1 MFADYLFLQ
10 KSYIEAADAYAQSE
24 KPFEEIALKLM
35 HERKALQKYIE
46 SKLSGLG
53 SDMNAQKTLL
63 STWLVEIYL
72 DNINHNY
79 MKNDDSVSEAEKQL
93 QKFLEEHQFDLDE
106 ETTCDLLQSHGRIE
120 DWVFFA
126 DLRKK
131 HEMVMLHHINQQE
144 IRKALGKLSQID
156 PNGKENLLYK
166 FAPIF
171 MKYEPKRSVEILI
184 ELAKQKKGQIDAKKL
199 LPALMNVDQISR
211 EEATK
216 FEQFLIKEFKFKDK
230 SLHNLYL
237 FHLSEADGEK
247 NLIDYLKTQENL
259 PELNFDSE
267 YALSVFKQNGKIE
280 SQIFLYS
287 LLKMHSE
294 AVTLAIEN
302 KKLDL
307 AKINAQKPEKYDEE
321 LSRKLWLQ
329 IAIFHIKSGNVRDA
343 LNVMNESKLIKME
356 DLLPYFDEQDSISNF
371 KEDICKALAGY
382 KTTIDELNE
391 ELKESKASA
400 EQVKSELKFV
410 KERFIEIEG
419 IQPCEVCNKAVMK
432 KCFYVY
438 PCSHAYHRECL
449 LDMMLPLLRVKD
461 YIKANKISQILEAIS
476 EKEGRPSN
484 KKAKKSEESKES
496 LKDLYVKL
504 DNILAPQC
512 YCCSHQFIETI
523 KDDLIEDPDEQE
535 LWGIGN

>member
-1 MFADYLFLQ
+1 
-10 KSYIEAADAYAQSE
+10 
-24 KPFEEIALKLM
+24 
-35 HERKALQKYIE
+35 
-46 SKLSGLG
+46 
-53 SDMNAQKTLL
+53 
-63 STWLVEIYL
+63 
-72 DNINHNY
+72 
-79 MKNDDSVSEAEKQL
+79 
-93 QKFLEEHQFDLDE
+93 
-106 ETTCDLLQSHGRIE
+106 
-120 DWVFFA
+120 
-126 DLRKK
+126 
-131 HEMVMLHHINQQE
+131 
-144 IRKALGKLSQID
+144 
-156 PNGKENLLYK
+156 
-166 FAPIF
+166 